1 MIDQPTID
9 RILDA
14 ANIVDVV
21 SEFVTLR
28 KRGVNY
34 VGLCPF
40 HADKSPSFYVS
51 PSKNICKCF
60 ACGEGGTSVHFI
72 MKHEQLSYFDA
83 LRFLAKKYN
92 IEIQERELTEKEKQ
106 VRNDR
111 ESMLIVNA
119 WAQHYFSTLL
129 HEHLE
134 GQSVGLR
141 YFAERGLREE
151 VIRKFQLGYSLDA
164 RDALYKTAM
173 KSGYKKEF
181 LEKTGLVIT
190 YDNGNVND
198 RFRGR
203 VIFPVHTLSGKVVAF
218 GGRVLKKDEKT
229 AKYVNSPESE
239 IYHKSNELYGIYF
252 AKQAIVKQDRC
263 FLVEGYMDVIG
274 MHQAGM
280 ENVVASSGTA
290 LTQGQIR
297 LIHRFTNNITVLYD
311 GDAAGIKAAL
321 RGIDM
326 LLEEGMNIK
335 VVLLPDGEDP
345 DSFARSHSAS
355 EFTEFIRQNETDF
368 IRFKT
373 QLLLA
378 DAGNDPIKRSS
389 LITDIIRTVAI
400 IPDNIARSVYIR
412 ECSATMEID
421 EQVLLNEVNKIRL
434 KKEESRPNAY
444 PRNNKQ
450 IATPAAPARLPDYPD
465 FPAYQPYPE
474 ETAYTGANGNP
485 AEANQPPAYL
495 PPPPETDLSPA
506 EETGG
511 LPDAPEPQAGY
522 LPEEYTGT
530 SGAHIYTDA
539 GAAPGILPGDNTSRA
554 EAPNPAP
561 SSLAQTLQRR
571 SPYEP
576 YELALLRY
584 IVRYGER
591 VLYDYIEE
599 ETEEHIVWRV
609 ADYIQNEL
617 QRDELTFY
625 TPAFQVMLEEGAV
638 KCSEDGFVASR
649 YFLSHPDPNISRL
662 AANLIGDKYQLSK
675 YHTKYRELEQ
685 EEDRLDHLVLRDL
698 YALKDA
704 YILQKIKEIQVKIK
718 EAQTEGKLEEALEQM
733 KQLTRLNEIKNVLS
747 KELGERIV
755 LKM

>member
-119 WAQHYFSTLL
+119 WAQQYFSTLL

-134 GQSVGLR
+134 GKSVGLR

-151 VIRKFQLGYSLDA
+151 VVRKFQLGYSLDA

-181 LEKTGLVIT
+181 LEKTGLVIA

-345 DSFARSHSAS
+345 DSFARSHSAT
-355 EFTEFIRQNETDF
+355 EFAEFIRQNETDF

-373 QLLLA
+373 KLLLA

-434 KKEESRPNAY
+434 KKEENRPSAY
-444 PRNNKQ
+444 PRNGKQ
-450 IATPAAPARLPDYPD
+450 GAAPTASRPLPDYPD

-474 ETAYTGANGNP
+474 ETAYAGGSGQPDIQTA
-485 AEANQPPAYL
+485 PPAYL
-495 PPPPETDLSPA
+495 PPPPETDLPPM
-506 EETGG
+506 EETGNV
-511 LPDAPEPQAGY
+511 PPEPPPPAGY
-522 LPEEYTGT
+522 PPEEYTGT
-530 SGAHIYTDA
+530 PPAPGYADTAA
-539 GAAPGILPGDNTSRA
+539 GASAPQRPGGQ
-554 EAPNPAP
+554 P
-561 SSLAQTLQRR
+561 SSLAQTLQKR

-609 ADYIQNEL
+609 ADYIQSEL
-617 QRDELTFY
+617 QRDDLTFY
-625 TPAFQVMLEEGAV
+625 TPAFQVMLEEGAA
-638 KCSEDGFVASR
+638 KCSEESFVASR

-662 AANLIGDKYQLSK
+662 AANLISDKYQLSK

-704 YILQKIKEIQVKIK
+704 YILQKIKEVQVKIK